1 MGTNDEKRKKWVNR
15 CWVNPNGQWIK
26 SQLTWSLHKI
36 GKYIFFSRAKW
47 GTEIDDLFVYLQST
61 DNLSNASEPSATKP
75 PFGELVCVSE
85 WVCFIIMQHVCNL
98 SRSVRCQIELKTSKK
113 LAKNRT
119 AVAIRKWP
127 NFDIHTQYASNRL
140 HLNIHG
146 VTEQVCKQRNRYQT
160 KKQTNTSEAHMVSE
174 VVWRKWTTRFTSL
187 YTCHLSWLQNSN

>member
-98 SRSVRCQIELKTSKK
+98 SRSVRCQIELKPVKSWPKTVRLLLLESDRISIYTHNTLRIDCIWIFMEWLNKY
-113 LAKNRT
+113 ANRE
-119 AVAIRKWP
+119 I
-127 NFDIHTQYASNRL
+127 DI
-140 HLNIHG
+140 
-146 VTEQVCKQRNRYQT
+146 KQ
-160 KKQTNTSEAHMVSE
+160 KSKQT
-174 VVWRKWTTRFTSL
+174 
-187 YTCHLSWLQNSN
+187 LQRHTWWVR